1 MNFSGLAFLRPP
13 AFQEILNPVKFTQI
27 PKSLMETKG
36 GLVIFCWKVGRLPA
50 FWNAARPKKKK
61 IFCGQNHV
69 LVVLERQVKIR
80 HFRGKKKAF
89 KNSLETIF
97 IPKSGRGRVTLT
109 FHLLFS
115 LPTKRERGRWFIFK
129 LLFLL
134 QMQANYF
141 PQSWLELCVLG
152 QLWEPLSAPAMRK

>member
-1 MNFSGLAFLRPP
+1 MDWLFFAERLAG
-13 AFQEILNPVKFTQI
+13 FQLSEMQLGQ
-27 PKSLMETKG
+27 
-36 GLVIFCWKVGRLPA
+36 
-50 FWNAARPKKKK
+50 KK

-80 HFRGKKKAF
+80 HFRGKKAF
-89 KNSLETIF
+89 KNSLET

-115 LPTKRERGRWFIFK
+115 LPTERERGRWFIFK

-152 QLWEPLSAPAMRK
+152 QLWELLSAPAMRK